1 MDAMMARIK
10 PGTVLVTT
18 DLPATTDTRS
28 GTGFT
33 VMDAPTS

>member
-1 MDAMMARIK
+1 MGAIRARIK

-18 DLPATTDTRS
+18 DLAAIPDTR
-28 GTGFT
+28 TGFT